1 MGGWQIVREP
11 EGNVWRDLELRT
23 CETSKIR
30 GRADDADCANF
41 PTNGVRA
48 RMRAASNS
56 EKTRP
61 DNPDVSFSRRSRGE
75 LMKIRDDISM
85 CILFFSSTRGQA

>member
-1 MGGWQIVREP
+1 MCAGHRHSFRRGQGDKIDDGGGGGGGGRTGGWQIVREP
-11 EGNVWRDLELRT
+11 EGNVWRDLELGT

-48 RMRAASNS
+48 RTRAASDS
-56 EKTRP
+56 GK
-61 DNPDVSFSRRSRGE
+61 D
-75 LMKIRDDISM
+75 
-85 CILFFSSTRGQA
+85 